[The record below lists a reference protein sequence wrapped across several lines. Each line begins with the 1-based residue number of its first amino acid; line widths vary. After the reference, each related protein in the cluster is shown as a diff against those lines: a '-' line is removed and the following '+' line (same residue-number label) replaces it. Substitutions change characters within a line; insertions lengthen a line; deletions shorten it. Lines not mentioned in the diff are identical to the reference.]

1 MAGTPSPT
9 TVSTSLQR
17 IATLAREAPQLA
29 FTTLAHHIDIG
40 FLREAYRRTRKDGAV
55 GVDGQTAQAYAEDL
69 ERNLESLLHRFKS
82 GAYQAPPVRRV
93 YIPKD
98 DGRSTRPL
106 GIPSFEDKVLQR
118 AVAMV
123 LEAVYEQDFLDC
135 SYGFRPKRSQHQ
147 ALDILWGQTMQMGG
161 GYVISIDIKSYFA
174 TIEHGQ
180 LRAILDQRVR
190 DGVIRRTIDKWLKAG
205 VLENGC
211 VSHPDTG
218 VPQGSGVSPLL
229 SNLFL
234 HEVLDTWFESV
245 VKPRLEGNAMLVRFA
260 DDAIILCAREHD
272 ANRVMAVLPKRFE
285 KYGLM
290 LHPDKTRVIRFK
302 RPPRHPTGA
311 SRADAST
318 PGTFDLLGFTHY
330 WGRSRKGNWVVKR
343 KTASKRLSRALK
355 RINLWCRE
363 HRHAKLGWQHQKLV
377 LKLRGHYGYYGISGN
392 FRGLNQFREG
402 VVSRWRKWL
411 SRRSQRSRIEWE
423 RFARLLKHYPLPKAK
438 IVHGI
443 PSP

>member
-1 MAGTPSPT
+1 
-9 TVSTSLQR
+9 
-17 IATLAREAPQLA
+17 
-29 FTTLAHHIDIG
+29 
-40 FLREAYRRTRKDGAV
+40 
-55 GVDGQTAQAYAEDL
+55 
-69 ERNLESLLHRFKS
+69 
-82 GAYQAPPVRRV
+82 VRRV

-106 GIPSFEDKVLQR
+106 GIPAFEDKVLQR
-118 AVAMV
+118 AVARV
-123 LEAVYEQDFLDC
+123 LEAIYEQDFLDC

-147 ALDILWGQTMQMGG
+147 ALAILWEQTMQMGG
-161 GYVISIDIKSYFA
+161 GWVISIDIKSYFDA
-174 TIEHGQ
+174 IEHRQ

-234 HEVLDTWFESV
+234 HEVLDTWFEHV
-245 VKPRLEGNAMLVRFA
+245 VKPRLEGNAVLVRFA
-260 DDAIILCAREHD
+260 DDAIILCARERD

-285 KYGLM
+285 KYGLT
-290 LHPDKTRVIRFK
+290 LHPDKTRVIRFQ
-302 RPPRHPTGA
+302 RPPRNPTGPRGEGA
-311 SRADAST
+311 SA

-330 WGRSRKGNWVVKR
+330 WGRSRKGSWVLKR
-343 KTASKRLSRALK
+343 KTASKRLTRALK

-363 HRHAKLGWQHQKLV
+363 HRHAKLGWQHQKLA
-377 LKLRGHYGYYGISGN
+377 LKVRGHYGYYGIAGN
-392 FRGLNQFREG
+392 FRSLTRFREG
-402 VVSRWRKWL
+402 VLSRWRKWL
-411 SRRSQRSRIEWE
+411 GRRSQRSRIEWE
-423 RFARLLKHYPLPKAK
+423 RFTRLQKHYLLPKAK

-443 PSP
+443 PST

>member
-17 IATLAREAPQLA
+17 IATLAQEAPQLA
-29 FTTLAHHIDIG
+29 FTTLAHHIDMA

-69 ERNLESLLHRFKS
+69 ESNLESLLHRFKS
-82 GAYQAPPVRRV
+82 GTYQAPPVRRV

-123 LEAVYEQDFLDC
+123 LEAVYEQDFMDC

-147 ALDILWGQTMQMGG
+147 ALDMLWEQTMQMGG
-161 GYVISIDIKSYFA
+161 GWVISIDIKNYFD
-174 TIEHGQ
+174 TIDPGL
-180 LRAILDQRVR
+180 LRGILDQRIR

-211 VSHPDTG
+211 VTHPDTG

-234 HEVLDTWFESV
+234 HEVLDTWFENV
-245 VKPRLEGNAMLVRFA
+245 AKPRLEGRAMLVRFA
-260 DDAIILCAREHD
+260 DDAVIVCARQHD
-272 ANRVMAVLPKRFE
+272 ATRMMAVLPKRFE
-285 KYGLM
+285 KYGLT
-290 LHPDKTRVIRFK
+290 LHPDKTHVIRFR
-302 RPPRHPTGA
+302 RPAR
-311 SRADAST
+311 SRKQLRPDDPST
-318 PGTFDLLGFTHY
+318 PGSFDLLGFTHY
-330 WGRSRKGNWVVKR
+330 WGRSRKGYWVLKR

-363 HRHAKLGWQHQKLV
+363 YRHAQLGWQHQKLV
-377 LKLRGHYGYYGISGN
+377 LKLRGHYGYYGMTGN
-392 FRGLNQFREG
+392 FRGLIQFRNG
-402 VVSRWRKWL
+402 VISRWRKWL
-411 SRRSQRSRIEWE
+411 GRRSQRSRIKWE
-423 RFARLLKHYPLPKAK
+423 RFARLLNHYPLPKAK
-438 IVHGI
+438 IVHGM
-443 PSP
+443 SST

>member
-1 MAGTPSPT
+1 
-9 TVSTSLQR
+9 
-17 IATLAREAPQLA
+17 
-29 FTTLAHHIDIG
+29 
-40 FLREAYRRTRKDGAV
+40 
-55 GVDGQTAQAYAEDL
+55 
-69 ERNLESLLHRFKS
+69 
-82 GAYQAPPVRRV
+82 
-93 YIPKD
+93 
-98 DGRSTRPL
+98 
-106 GIPSFEDKVLQR
+106 
-118 AVAMV
+118 
-123 LEAVYEQDFLDC
+123 
-135 SYGFRPKRSQHQ
+135 
-147 ALDILWGQTMQMGG
+147 
-161 GYVISIDIKSYFA
+161 
-174 TIEHGQ
+174 
-180 LRAILDQRVR
+180 
-190 DGVIRRTIDKWLKAG
+190 
-205 VLENGC
+205 
-211 VSHPDTG
+211 
-218 VPQGSGVSPLL
+218 
-229 SNLFL
+229 
-234 HEVLDTWFESV
+234 
-245 VKPRLEGNAMLVRFA
+245 
-260 DDAIILCAREHD
+260 
-272 ANRVMAVLPKRFE
+272 MAVLPKRFE
-285 KYGLM
+285 KYGLT
-290 LHPDKTRVIRFK
+290 LHPDKTRVIRFQ

>member
-9 TVSTSLQR
+9 TVSTKLQR
-17 IATLAREAPQLA
+17 IATLAREAPELA
-29 FTTLAHHIDIG
+29 FTTLAHHIDLT
-40 FLREAYRRTRKDGAV
+40 FLKEAYRRTRKDGAV
-55 GVDGQTAQAYAEDL
+55 GVDGQTALAYAEEL
-69 ERNLESLLHRFKS
+69 ESNLNSLLHRFKS
-82 GAYQAPPVRRV
+82 GTYQAPPVRRV

-106 GIPSFEDKVLQR
+106 GIPAFEDKVLQR
-118 AVAMV
+118 AVARV
-123 LEAVYEQDFLDC
+123 LEAIYEQDFLDC

-147 ALDILWGQTMQMGG
+147 ALAILWEQTMQMGG
-161 GYVISIDIKSYFA
+161 GWVISIDIKSYFDA
-174 TIEHGQ
+174 IEHRQ

-234 HEVLDTWFESV
+234 HEVLDTWFEHV
-245 VKPRLEGNAMLVRFA
+245 VKPRLEGNAVLVRFA
-260 DDAIILCAREHD
+260 DDAIILCARERD

-285 KYGLM
+285 KYGLT
-290 LHPDKTRVIRFK
+290 LHPDKTRVIRFQ
-302 RPPRHPTGA
+302 RPPRNPTGPRGEGA
-311 SRADAST
+311 SA

-330 WGRSRKGNWVVKR
+330 WGRSRKGSWVLKR
-343 KTASKRLSRALK
+343 KTASKRLTRALK

-363 HRHAKLGWQHQKLV
+363 HRHAKLGWQHQKLA
-377 LKLRGHYGYYGISGN
+377 LKVRGHYGYYGIAGN
-392 FRGLNQFREG
+392 FRSLTRFREG
-402 VVSRWRKWL
+402 VLSRWRKGL
-411 SRRSQRSRIEWE
+411 GRRSQRSRIEWE
-423 RFARLLKHYPLPKAK
+423 RFTRLQKHYLLPKAK

-443 PSP
+443 PST